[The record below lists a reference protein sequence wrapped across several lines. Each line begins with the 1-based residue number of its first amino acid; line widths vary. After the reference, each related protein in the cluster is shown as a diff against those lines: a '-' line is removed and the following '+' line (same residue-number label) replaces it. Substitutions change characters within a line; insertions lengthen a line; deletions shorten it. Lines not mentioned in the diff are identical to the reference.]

1 MATKVRTIQQ
11 RRLIGKVI
19 LYAILILLS
28 IVFIAPF
35 VWMIITSL
43 KTQQEIYRF
52 PPTLIPRELCLE
64 NYKLAVTEMPFMRYF
79 MNTAI
84 ITILVMV
91 GIVSSSSIVAYSMSK
106 INWRGKKYIFPIIIG
121 TMMIPSQVTMI
132 PLYIIYSKL
141 HMVGTI
147 LPLTLPY
154 FFGGGAYYIFLLR
167 QFFNTI
173 PNSLLES
180 ARIDGAGHFTIFSK
194 IMLPLC
200 KPALTSV
207 AIFAFMFTWS
217 DFMGPLLYLN
227 KQAQYTLSL
236 GLQAFMGVH
245 FVEWGPMMAASLIF
259 TVPVVVLFFF
269 AQKYFIEGITV
280 TGIKG

>member
-167 QFFNTI
+167 QFMVGI
-173 PNSLLES
+173 PNELLE
-180 ARIDGAGHFTIFSK
+180 AGMVDGVGPVRGFVHVI
-194 IMLPLC
+194 LPVC
-200 KPALTSV
+200 KPILGAAAALSFADCWNMVEQPLIYLANHTSLQPLSVMFNQISTDRADV
-207 AIFAFMFTWS
+207 AFAGSALYILPT
-217 DFMGPLLYLN
+217 LLIYLYF
-227 KQAQYTLSL
+227 QEDIVAGIQLSEL
-236 GLQAFMGVH
+236 
-245 FVEWGPMMAASLIF
+245 
-259 TVPVVVLFFF
+259 
-269 AQKYFIEGITV
+269 K
-280 TGIKG
+280 

>member
-1 MATKVRTIQQ
+1 MATKPKTIQQ
-11 RRLIGKVI
+11 QRLIGKVI
-19 LYAILILLS
+19 LYAVLLLLS
-28 IVFIAPF
+28 VVFIAPF
-35 VWMIITSL
+35 IWMIITSL

-91 GIVSSSSIVAYSMSK
+91 GIASSSSIVAYSMSK
-106 INWRGKKYIFPIIIG
+106 INWRGKKYIFPVIIG

-132 PLYIIYSKL
+132 PMYILYTRL

-227 KQAQYTLSL
+227 KQTQYTLSL